1 MGDGM
6 DVVRDIERIEAQLPI
21 ASIDEAFDDG
31 GVHYQVGCYR
41 APSGHYVIS
50 CSCGWRR
57 DTGKTASSAYALHRA
72 HVAGHRARVAH
83 DFD

>member
-1 MGDGM
+1 MSTE
-6 DVVRDIERIEAQLPI
+6 RAIERVEQQLPI
-21 ASIDEAFDDG
+21 ESIEEHFTDG
-31 GVHYQVGCYR
+31 AGVHYQVGCYR

-72 HVAGHRARVAH
+72 HVNGHAARGSH
-83 DFD
+83 DFG